1 MTTEGEAV
9 QGDPEPVLRRPATPG
24 AVHALVAAGVLDRSR
39 YFEVLELIRDEGWW
53 RQAASNAL
61 LAFGVGQVLAG
72 IVFFFAYNWDD
83 LAPGTKL
90 GLIQAGIV
98 ICALS
103 AVVVGLRHVV
113 GQALLVAATVLVG
126 VLFAVFGQIYQT
138 GADAWTLFALWAGL
152 TLPWTLVS
160 RSSAQ
165 WVVLL
170 AVVHIAVGLWA
181 DQRGVPD
188 GWLDEWDMP
197 RAILILDLGVLTAR
211 EMLVE
216 RGHGW
221 VAGRWT
227 RVLAVLAVVVAAAGP
242 AIAVAFAPW
251 RELDAMAAPAVP
263 IFLVVSAAL
272 WVVYRH
278 RLPDFPILSL
288 VAVAIALAVSALVGR
303 VIVEAAIEAVRTSVG
318 AAFVFVILALM
329 VLTIFGQT
337 ARVLVAL
344 RRAMAAEAT

>member
-1 MTTEGEAV
+1 MTTEGEAA
-9 QGDPEPVLRRPATPG
+9 QGDPEPGLRRPATPG
-24 AVHALVAAGVLDRSR
+24 TVHALVVAGLLPRRRYVEALD
-39 YFEVLELIRDEGWW
+39 LIRDEAWW
-53 RQAASNAL
+53 RQWASHML

-83 LAPGTKL
+83 LAPSTKL

-98 ICALS
+98 VCALA
-103 AVVVGLRHVV
+103 AVIVGLRHVV
-113 GQALLVAATVLVG
+113 GQALLVSATVLVG

-160 RSSAQ
+160 RSPAQ
-165 WVVLL
+165 WVVWLV
-170 AVVHIAVGLWA
+170 VVHIAVGLWA

-188 GWLDEWDMP
+188 GWLDEWDVP
-197 RAILILDLGVLTAR
+197 RAILILDLGVLTGR
-211 EMLVE
+211 EMLVW

-227 RVLAVLAVVVAAAGP
+227 RVLAVLAVVVSAAGP
-242 AIAVAFAPW
+242 AVAVAFAPW
-251 RELDAMAAPAVP
+251 PEFDAMMAPTVP

-288 VAVAIALAVSALVGR
+288 VAVAIALALSALIGR
-303 VIVEAAIEAVRTSVG
+303 VIVEAAIDGVQEPVG
-318 AAFVFVILALM
+318 AALVFLILALM
-329 VLTIFGQT
+329 VLAIFGQT
-337 ARVLVAL
+337 ARILVAL